1 MGLFDWL
8 MHGLG
13 FEDKEKKP
21 TKTEVAEQDK
31 YNNFNL
37 HVRAD
42 ENPAPVS
49 NAQTSPMSTFANFGM
64 QNESNLIMVEPKNFK
79 EIQNVVDYLKQGQSV
94 AVNLGGIASED
105 RSRILDF
112 LSGALYGI
120 NGSIQQWQG
129 DFFLLTPEGRKIL
142 KPEK

>member
-13 FEDKEKKP
+13 FEDKEKKT

-31 YNNFNL
+31 YQNFNL

-42 ENPAPVS
+42 GESAPVS
-49 NAQTSPMSTFANFGM
+49 NTQSNPMTFASFGV

-94 AVNLGGIASED
+94 AVNLGGIANED
-105 RSRILDF
+105 RARILDF

-129 DFFLLTPEGRKIL
+129 DSFLLTPEGRKIL
-142 KPEK
+142 KPDNK

>member
-13 FEDKEKKP
+13 FEDKEKKA

-31 YNNFNL
+31 YQNFNL

-42 ENPAPVS
+42 GESAPVS
-49 NAQTSPMSTFANFGM
+49 NAQSNPMTFASFGV

-94 AVNLGGIASED
+94 AVNLGGIANED
-105 RSRILDF
+105 RARILDF

-129 DFFLLTPEGRKIL
+129 DSFLLTPEGRKIL
-142 KPEK
+142 KPDNK